1 MFVNNSRVSNYF
13 VQTTLSRHFKCLLH
27 TGRNPQRASGD
38 IIQWLNSEKFKMPKI
53 FLIKNRLHM
62 QQQRL
67 LESQKRLEGV
77 VGNNGED
84 GTSALTPPESPL
96 SPSGNVPNAPNV
108 PDVPNAPCQPLSL
121 IVQKPGNS
129 AGMSLPVHLHSLR

>member
-1 MFVNNSRVSNYF
+1 
-13 VQTTLSRHFKCLLH
+13 
-27 TGRNPQRASGD
+27 
-38 IIQWLNSEKFKMPKI
+38 MPKI

-67 LESQKRLEGV
+67 LESQKRLEGI

-108 PDVPNAPCQPLSL
+108 PDVPSVPDVPNVPCQPLSL

-129 AGMSLPVHLHSLR
+129 TGMSQLVHPHSL

>member
-1 MFVNNSRVSNYF
+1 
-13 VQTTLSRHFKCLLH
+13 
-27 TGRNPQRASGD
+27 
-38 IIQWLNSEKFKMPKI
+38 MPKI

-67 LESQKRLEGV
+67 LESQKRLEGI

-84 GTSALTPPESPL
+84 GTSSLTPPESPL
-96 SPSGNVPNAPNV
+96 SPSGNVPDAPSV
-108 PDVPNAPCQPLSL
+108 PCQPLSL

-129 AGMSLPVHLHSLR
+129 TGMSLLVHPHFF

>member
-1 MFVNNSRVSNYF
+1 
-13 VQTTLSRHFKCLLH
+13 
-27 TGRNPQRASGD
+27 
-38 IIQWLNSEKFKMPKI
+38 MPKI

-67 LESQKRLEGV
+67 LESQKRLEGI

-96 SPSGNVPNAPNV
+96 SLSGNVPNAPSV
-108 PDVPNAPCQPLSL
+108 PDVPDLPNVPCQPLSL

-129 AGMSLPVHLHSLR
+129 TGMSLLVHQHFL